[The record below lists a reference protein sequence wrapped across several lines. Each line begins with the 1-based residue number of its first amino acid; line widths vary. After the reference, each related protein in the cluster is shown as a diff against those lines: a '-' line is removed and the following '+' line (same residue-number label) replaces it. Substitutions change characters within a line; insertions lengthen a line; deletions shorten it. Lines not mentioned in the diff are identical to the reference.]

1 MRKYQWKTFVYLQIN
16 LSKQIFSERW
26 QHDYHMRSLPE
37 FSSNRNPK
45 WPVIFASFDFLG
57 RSVDAKH
64 LMLFQSG
71 NNVFKFLWRSEDETL
86 LVEHDKPHYSVTLIG
101 WFTLVHSNRVKQLR
115 YMRKYQWKTFV
126 HLQINHSKESFWKRW
141 QHHNPEISLLEFS
154 SNRTPK
160 WPLVV
165 AFSNFSGVVSTEKD
179 LRRFQSETPFSNFS
193 GVVWVENIWRVFR
206 VKTPFSNFSGWAY
219 INSEF
224 CFREK
229 YLKLSRVLN
238 RMVKLNE
245 RIFKTASS

>member
-26 QHDYHMRSLPE
+26 QYDYHMRSLPE

-101 WFTLVHSNRVKQLR
+101 WFTLVPSNRVKQLR

-126 HLQINHSKESFWKRW
+126 RLQINLSKQSFWKRW
-141 QHHNPEISLLEFS
+141 QHDNQVNSLPEFS
-154 SNRTPK
+154 SKSNKT
-160 WPLVV
+160 WSVLV
-165 AFSNFSGVVSTEKD
+165 AFLNCSGLVWTEINFK
-179 LRRFQSETPFSNFS
+179 RFQSENAVFKF
-193 GVVWVENIWRVFR
+193 IWCS
-206 VKTPFSNFSGWAY
+206 VKGRY
-219 INSEF
+219 
-224 CFREK
+224 
-229 YLKLSRVLN
+229 
-238 RMVKLNE
+238 
-245 RIFKTASS
+245 